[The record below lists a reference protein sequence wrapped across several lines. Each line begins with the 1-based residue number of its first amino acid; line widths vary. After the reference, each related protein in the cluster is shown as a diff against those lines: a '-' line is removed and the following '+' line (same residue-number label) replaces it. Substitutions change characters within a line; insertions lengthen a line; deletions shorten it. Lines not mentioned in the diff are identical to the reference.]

1 MPDKPL
7 GLSVAALIDD
17 GQGRILLLRRSKESN
32 FFAGQW
38 EPPGGKI
45 DQCESFDFALL
56 REVKEET
63 GLIVALDGVAGA
75 TEFEL
80 PHIRVALLYMKAHV
94 VSGEVRLSEE
104 HEEYAWV
111 PLSEFPAKDLSP
123 KLKNFMEGV
132 GAQNSG

>member
-1 MPDKPL
+1 MLDKPL
-7 GLSVAALIDD
+7 GLSVAAWIDD

-45 DQCESFDFALL
+45 DHGESFDLALL

-63 GLIVALDGVAGA
+63 GLTVALDCVAGA

-94 VSGEVRLSEE
+94 VSGEVCLSEE

-111 PLSEFPAKDLSP
+111 PLSEFPTKDLSP
-123 KLKNFMEGV
+123 KLRNFLEVADG
-132 GAQNSG
+132 QNSD